1 MPREEEEIQD
11 ANAVEPLDFWISL
24 SPHRRR
30 PCVLNAGALWRVYS
44 PASEPEGCSGP
55 VQAPQGTSSSALKA
69 RILFILFSP
78 CSLPAKSLQLFFG
91 NASARPFTI
100 LHCCVRCFCES
111 FLPPVKP
118 GAFFAEAAKKRRE
131 EEGPPPGALLRAKGQ
146 GPPSPTRYPAVF
158 PRL

>member
-30 PCVLNAGALWRVYS
+30 PCVLNAGALRRVYS

-69 RILFILFSP
+69 RILFILFSLCQKP
-78 CSLPAKSLQLFFG
+78 PAVLWQ
-91 NASARPFTI
+91 
-100 LHCCVRCFCES
+100 CVR
-111 FLPPVKP
+111 P
-118 GAFFAEAAKKRRE
+118 AFYYF
-131 EEGPPPGALLRAKGQ
+131 ALLRPLFLRKLFAPGKTGGFFRRSSKKAPGGGRPSSRHPFACQGQ